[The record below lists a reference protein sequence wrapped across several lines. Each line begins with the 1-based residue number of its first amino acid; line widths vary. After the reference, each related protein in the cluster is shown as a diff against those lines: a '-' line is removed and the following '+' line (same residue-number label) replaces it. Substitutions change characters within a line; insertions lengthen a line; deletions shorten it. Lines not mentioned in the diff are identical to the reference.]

1 MTKFVNIK
9 TKYGYDYIFN
19 MDNVCHINYF
29 NGKMTFTFNF
39 PVSYLERPLG
49 PETEIMECSK
59 DEYKAIV
66 NFLKSKDETYLEL
79 ELE

>member
-1 MTKFVNIK
+1 MKKFISKNGVIV
-9 TKYGYDYIFN
+9 N
-19 MDNVCHINYF
+19 MDNLCYINYF

-39 PVSYLERPLG
+39 PVSYLKTPLG
-49 PETEIMECSK
+49 PATEKMVCSE

-79 ELE
+79 

>member
-1 MTKFVNIK
+1 MTKFIK
-9 TKYGYDYIFN
+9 TKAKYGYDYIFN
-19 MDNVCHINYF
+19 MDNVCHISYF

-39 PVSYLERPLG
+39 PVSYLETLEPA
-49 PETEIMECSK
+49 TEKMVCSE

-79 ELE
+79 